1 MQPKAA
7 KKKYQATH
15 TNTHQ
20 RKTKSS
26 AFSPA
31 LDLSLFSLFFCYG
44 HERELTDEADI
55 P

>member
-7 KKKYQATH
+7 KKVSSKAHTH
-15 TNTHQ
+15 INV
-20 RKTKSS
+20 KTKSG

-31 LDLSLFSLFFCYG
+31 LDLSLFFRFCYG

>member
-7 KKKYQATH
+7 KKSIKQSTH
-15 TNTHQ
+15 THQ
-20 RKTKSS
+20 RKNEEWCILTCVR
-26 AFSPA
+26 FIT
-31 LDLSLFSLFFCYG
+31 FFRFCYG